1 MVPPERIVLFDGY
14 CTLCDGAVRFI
25 LERDPAAVFRFAALQ
40 SEAAQARLRA
50 AGAPTVLPDS
60 VLLLDPDGLH
70 ARSDAALRI
79 ARELRMPWPMLA
91 RLASLVPRRW
101 RDALYDLVARRRYAW
116 FGRRDTCRLPTPDE
130 AARFLS

>member
-1 MVPPERIVLFDGY
+1 MPPERIVLFDGY

-40 SEAAQARLRA
+40 SEAAQTRLRA

-79 ARELRMPWPMLA
+79 ARQLRRPWPMLA
-91 RLASLVPRRW
+91 RVALLVPRRW

-116 FGRRDTCRLPTPDE
+116 FGRRETCRLPTPDE